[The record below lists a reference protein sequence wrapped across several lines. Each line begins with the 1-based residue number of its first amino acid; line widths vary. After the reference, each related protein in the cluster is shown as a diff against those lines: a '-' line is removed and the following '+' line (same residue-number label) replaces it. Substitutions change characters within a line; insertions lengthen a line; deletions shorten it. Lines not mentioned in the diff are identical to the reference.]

1 MEGPYIIEY
10 ADKVVKLDLPA
21 LPKPWRLAVKRSL
34 EDKLAKR
41 PEIYGQPL
49 HGTLSGYR
57 KFRIGN
63 YRAIFKIKNGVIKIF
78 IIDLRSRVYETALR
92 RLGLK

>member
-1 MEGPYIIEY
+1 MEGSYIIEY

-21 LPKPWRLAVKRSL
+21 LPKPWRLIVKKSL

-49 HGTLSGYR
+49 HGTLAGYR
-57 KFRIGN
+57 KFRIGS
-63 YRAIFKIKNGVIKIF
+63 YRAIFEIKSNIIKIA
-78 IIDLRSRVYETALR
+78 IIDHRSRVYETALR